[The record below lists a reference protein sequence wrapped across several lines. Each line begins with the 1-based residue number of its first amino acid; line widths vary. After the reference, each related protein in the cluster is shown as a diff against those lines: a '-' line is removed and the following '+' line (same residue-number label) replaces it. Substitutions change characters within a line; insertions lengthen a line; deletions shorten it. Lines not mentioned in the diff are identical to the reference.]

1 MNDVKPSERTAII
14 TYHLVRGE
22 PLTTK
27 QVAELTQA
35 SLRTAQRD
43 LTAVSRVL
51 PVVRESGVWRVLGEK

>member
-22 PLTTK
+22 PLTTR
-27 QVAELTQA
+27 QAAELTQA

-51 PVVRESGVWRVLGEK
+51 PIVRESGVWRVLGEK